1 MPSYSYLPHRN
12 YMVKSF
18 RPYGIAYFPPAVHHC
33 NEVKECGMQPK
44 WQQGDAK
51 IGKNSKYT
59 KTRYNTVK
67 SSEITATMTLQIPMI
82 GGYIWQLSSL
92 SESKKHHWHSFVKT
106 DTLRSDCHNHSMA
119 RANLNKSELQVTNTT
134 AASKYLHTYEAQN
147 LHQLK
152 SPIASSVFFFCQ
164 HPLINYPG
172 NIHNQCTWMIQ
183 G

>member
-1 MPSYSYLPHRN
+1 MWQTKYALAVLKNLGSGSEFSAVQWRL
-12 YMVKSF
+12 
-18 RPYGIAYFPPAVHHC
+18 FPLSASVVR
-33 NEVKECGMQPK
+33 EVKECGMQPK

-106 DTLRSDCHNHSMA
+106 DTLRTDCHNHSMP

-134 AASKYLHTYEAQN
+134 AASNYIPKRPRIYINWNPHFQTSLHKIIKN
-147 LHQLK
+147 GFL
-152 SPIASSVFFFCQ
+152 
-164 HPLINYPG
+164 
-172 NIHNQCTWMIQ
+172 
-183 G
+183 

>member
-1 MPSYSYLPHRN
+1 MLFLFAPLE
-12 YMVKSF
+12 YMVTFF

-82 GGYIWQLSSL
+82 GRYIWQLLSSL
-92 SESKKHHWHSFVKT
+92 SESKSIIYILS
-106 DTLRSDCHNHSMA
+106 LRRILSGLTATITVCPEPIWIKVNCRWQLLPQH
-119 RANLNKSELQVTNTT
+119 QTT
-134 AASKYLHTYEAQN
+134 YLRGPESASIEIPPFRPHFT
-147 LHQLK
+147 
-152 SPIASSVFFFCQ
+152 SSK
-164 HPLINYPG
+164 I
-172 NIHNQCTWMIQ
+172 
-183 G
+183 

>member
-1 MPSYSYLPHRN
+1 
-12 YMVKSF
+12 MVTSF

-106 DTLRSDCHNHSMA
+106 DTLRTDCHNHSMA
-119 RANLNKSELQVTNTT
+119 RANLNKSEWLVTNTT
-134 AASKYLHTYEAQN
+134 EASKYISKTPRICINWNSPFSTSLHKTFKN
-147 LHQLK
+147 CIIWNK
-152 SPIASSVFFFCQ
+152 SYFTTLTFRGIF
-164 HPLINYPG
+164 
-172 NIHNQCTWMIQ
+172 TK
-183 G
+183 